1 VCLARSRIAVEHD
14 VVSLTYELKRFEF
27 WQKIS
32 YTFRQFVTLEILDIL
47 VLWESGRTQ
56 PLGLAVFQSLMLLG
70 IEKGAEKTLIAPFL
84 SFGDLEQ
91 LVIFVSDCPEMELPG
106 KVHKGYRLLIFL
118 LHSLSSLRVVHEL
131 CDGTQAILGVL
142 LDGFSVLLD
151 AVQGDCFLGVSRL

>member
-1 VCLARSRIAVEHD
+1 M
-14 VVSLTYELKRFEF
+14 SLTYKLKRLKLR
-27 WQKIS
+27 QKVP
-32 YTFRQFVTLEILDIL
+32 YTIRQFVPLQILNIL

-84 SFGDLEQ
+84 SLGDLEQ